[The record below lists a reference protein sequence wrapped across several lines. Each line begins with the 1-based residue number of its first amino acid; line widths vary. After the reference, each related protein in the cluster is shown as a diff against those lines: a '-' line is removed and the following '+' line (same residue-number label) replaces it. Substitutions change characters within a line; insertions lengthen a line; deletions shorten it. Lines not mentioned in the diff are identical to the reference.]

1 MAEQENNM
9 EMMEFEFPDEVET
22 KGQKQTKAEEPDF
35 EIEDDTPVQDR
46 GREPLPSEIVDEL
59 EADELNEYSDR
70 VRTRMSQ
77 LKKVWHDERRAKEAT
92 ERERQEALR
101 LAQTVYEENK
111 RLKANLH
118 RGETELIAQYKEATE
133 REMELAKREYRD
145 AYDSGDTDKL
155 LAAQER
161 LTKAQL
167 TSQQV
172 ENYRPQ
178 YEEKALQPDTNDVN
192 TQPQRPQV
200 PQPDYKAV
208 TWQERNSWFGSDEE
222 MTSLALG
229 LHEKLVKNGVDPR
242 SDDYYRRIDDTMRKR
257 FPEFKWDDSQ
267 EETKTQPRAKP
278 ATVVAPATRSTAPKK
293 VVLTKTQ
300 VSLAKKLGITPEQ
313 YARELIK
320 ENRNG

>member
-9 EMMEFEFPDEVET
+9 EMMEFEFPDEVEE
-22 KGQKQTKAEEPDF
+22 KKVVEPEFD
-35 EIEDDTPVQDR
+35 IEDDTPVHDR
-46 GREPLPSEIVDEL
+46 GREPLPEELVDEL
-59 EADELNEYSDR
+59 EKDELNEYSDR

-111 RLKANLH
+111 HLKARLED
-118 RGETELIAQYKEATE
+118 GEGQLVEKYKEAAS
-133 REMELAKREYRD
+133 REMELAKREYRE
-145 AYDSGDTDKL
+145 AYETGDTDRVL
-155 LAAQER
+155 EAQER
-161 LTKAQL
+161 LTRAQL
-167 TSQQV
+167 IAQQV

-178 YEEKALQPDTNDVN
+178 YKNAGSTLQTSNNDVN
-192 TQPQRPQV
+192 TQSQRPQV
-200 PQPDYKAV
+200 SQPDHKAV

-242 SDDYYRRIDDTMRKR
+242 SDDYYRRIDNTMRKR
-257 FPEFKWDDSQ
+257 FPEYEWGDSQ
-267 EETKTQPRAKP
+267 EETKPQPRAKQ
-278 ATVVAPATRSTAPKK
+278 AQVVAPATRSTAPKK